1 MRYKFSWNRIGLI
14 FTLVVISVLFFP
26 ANSLAVEIKFIN
38 VSNLQDNNIL
48 TIENPRENDE
58 TEDSKIIGWKVTNS
72 DGKLLNEENYNV
84 KFESDGITLS
94 DEDAKELVVDENYLE
109 GQLFFR
115 YVIGKS
121 DEFNN
126 KFVSEFKTNH
136 KSNSIDYTEGK
147 LNIPRESIV
156 RG

>member
-126 KFVSEFKTNH
+126 KFVSEFKDTITITVEPDNQ
-136 KSNSIDYTEGK
+136 
-147 LNIPRESIV
+147 
-156 RG
+156 